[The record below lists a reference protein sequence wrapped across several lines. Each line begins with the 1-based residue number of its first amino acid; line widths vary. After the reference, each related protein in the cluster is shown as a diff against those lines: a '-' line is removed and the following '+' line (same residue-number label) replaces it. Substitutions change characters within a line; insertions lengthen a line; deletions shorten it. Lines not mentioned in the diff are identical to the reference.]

1 MAQRY
6 NPPKQGIA
14 GQIVDVIFLLALVFL
29 ALFLPLWLKI
39 AVPSRIE
46 KLPQGVSYTT
56 AADGTRTWTGLS
68 WEVLGQNETMQKQWQ
83 AVGYK
88 MEQAAEIITQP
99 FDYTIDYV
107 GIIITGI
114 VILGYFVFM
123 LRVSEK
129 EYRQVIAE
137 KFD

>member
-6 NPPKQGIA
+6 NPPKQSIA
-14 GQIVDVIFLLALVFL
+14 GQIIDVIFLLALVFL
-29 ALFLPLWLKI
+29 ALFVPLWLKI
-39 AVPSRIE
+39 AVPSRVE

-56 AADGTRTWTGLS
+56 AADGTKTWTGLS
-68 WEVLGQNETMQKQWQ
+68 WQVLGQNETMQKQWQ
-83 AVGYK
+83 AVGWT
-88 MEQAAEIITQP
+88 MEQAADPITQP

-107 GIIITGI
+107 GIIITGL

-123 LRVSEK
+123 LRVSGK

>member
-6 NPPKQGIA
+6 NPPRQSIP
-14 GQIVDVIFLLALVFL
+14 GQIFDVICLLALVFG
-29 ALFLPLWLKI
+29 ALFVPLWLKI
-39 AVPSRIE
+39 AVPSRVE
-46 KLPQGVSYTT
+46 KLPAGVSYTT
-56 AADGTRTWTGLS
+56 AADGTKTWTGLS
-68 WEVLGQNETMQKQWQ
+68 WQALGQNETMQKQWQ
-83 AVGYK
+83 AVGWT
-88 MEQAAEIITQP
+88 MEQAADPITQP